1 MSDEKL
7 FTISARTKQRWV
19 GRFPTTQGCYPQ
31 YLQVASGRQ
40 PLLQGS
46 PVIHRSGDS
55 YERESRAVAR
65 LALLAVVP

>member
-1 MSDEKL
+1 MKNSSPFLPEQNNGGSD
-7 FTISARTKQRWV
+7 V
-19 GRFPTTQGCYPQ
+19 FPTTQGCYPQ